1 MPGEKRLPPTQQAK
15 FVIVAAIRIAQELKH
30 EHVET
35 GHLLLGILDDPH
47 SRASKSLADA
57 GVTPEAARQAVLDVV
72 QIRPADWIA
81 PDAKNPYFTEHLH
94 KPNWRK

>member
-57 GVTPEAARQAVLDVV
+57 GVTPEAARVLDVV
-72 QIRPADWIA
+72 QVRPADWIA
-81 PDAKNPYFTEHLH
+81 PDPKNPHFPEHLH